1 MIDFFVNNIRSHENY
16 MNSTINLI
24 ASENKLSYLTREAL
38 MSDYGNR
45 VAEGWTGQRLFPG
58 LRYYNEIEEKGIQLI
73 KEMFNADFVDVRP
86 ISGTMANMVIYTAF
100 TEP

>member
-45 VAEGWTGQRLFPG
+45 VAEGWTGQ
-58 LRYYNEIEEKGIQLI
+58 
-73 KEMFNADFVDVRP
+73 
-86 ISGTMANMVIYTAF
+86 
-100 TEP
+100 